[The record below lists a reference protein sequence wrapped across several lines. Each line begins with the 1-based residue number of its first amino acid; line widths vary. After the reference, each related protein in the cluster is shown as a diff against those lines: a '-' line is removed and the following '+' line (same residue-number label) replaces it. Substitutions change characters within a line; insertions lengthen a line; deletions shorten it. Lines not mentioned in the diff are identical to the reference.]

1 MGFSVPTSYH
11 TEKIISSYHQMVR
24 GNPITQHGQGTL
36 GTLIEDVTCA
46 NDSARHREVRGGYD
60 LVAGLETLNSS

>member
-1 MGFSVPTSYH
+1 
-11 TEKIISSYHQMVR
+11 MVR